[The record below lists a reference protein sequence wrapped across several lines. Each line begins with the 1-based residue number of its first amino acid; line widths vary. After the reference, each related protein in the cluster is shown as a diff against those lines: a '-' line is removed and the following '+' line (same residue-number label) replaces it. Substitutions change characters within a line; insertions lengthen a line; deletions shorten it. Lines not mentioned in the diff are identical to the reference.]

1 MAGDTIRPST
11 PEEQRRL
18 RLSQGTVYDDLSQL
32 NDTVGIKEDP
42 YTMDLLT
49 SLAAPVASSLSGK
62 IASRFGR
69 AAGRTAPSPREIPQ
83 IRYPEPPLP
92 QIRYPSSKPTMTAP
106 AINKLKTKVDED
118 NPLYQ
123 LLDPKLYSEDI

>member
-69 AAGRTAPSPREIPQ
+69 GGRADCPIPQ
-83 IRYPEPPLP
+83 GDPANPVPRTSSPPDSVP
-92 QIRYPSSKPTMTAP
+92 FFQAYDDGSS
-106 AINKLKTKVDED
+106 N
-118 NPLYQ
+118 
-123 LLDPKLYSEDI
+123 